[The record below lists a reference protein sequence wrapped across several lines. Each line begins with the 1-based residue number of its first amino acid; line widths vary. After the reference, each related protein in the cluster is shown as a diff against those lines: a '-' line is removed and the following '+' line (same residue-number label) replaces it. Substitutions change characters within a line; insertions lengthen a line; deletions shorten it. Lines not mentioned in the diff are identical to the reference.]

1 MIIMFLMILL
11 STMASCAITIW
22 AAYLM
27 AQFGGGN
34 NKKIRLDKGVMTK

>member
-27 AQFGGGN
+27 AQFGG
-34 NKKIRLDKGVMTK
+34 NKKGVMTK

>member
-27 AQFGGGN
+27 AIVDTK
-34 NKKIRLDKGVMTK
+34 KKIKRDKGVNAR

>member
-27 AQFGGGN
+27 AQFGG
-34 NKKIRLDKGVMTK
+34 NKKIRLDKGVKTI

>member
-11 STMASCAITIW
+11 ATMASCAITIW

-27 AQFGGGN
+27 AQFGG
-34 NKKIRLDKGVMTK
+34 NKKIRLDKGVKAQ

>member
-1 MIIMFLMILL
+1 MIIMFFLILVA
-11 STMASCAITIW
+11 TMASVAITIW

-27 AQFGGGN
+27 AQFGG